1 MRLKMEKSNTSYVRI
16 ILGIILLFLGLYF
29 LGVNFNLFEFRLPQ
43 HVLSL
48 PAFVILM
55 GILILFNSGRLGFG
69 LGVILFGSL
78 WLATRFIP
86 GLDFGDIL
94 LPFIIITIGFSLL
107 FKGKSVGRKSLNP
120 FVKNLKGQSEI
131 STDKIS
137 DIAIFGGTNKQ
148 FTTQNFQGGEIT
160 AIFGGSEIDLTDCKL
175 APGDQVIDVLF
186 CFGGSTLIVPK
197 NWNIVI
203 NITPVFGGFSHKT
216 KKFMNPSENYAGTL
230 IIKGIAIFGGGE
242 IKSY

>member
-1 MRLKMEKSNTSYVRI
+1 MEKTNTSYVRI
-16 ILGIILLFLGLYF
+16 ILGVVLLFFGLYF
-29 LGVNFNLFEFRLPQ
+29 LGVNLNLFEFRLPE
-43 HVLSL
+43 HVVSL
-48 PAFVILM
+48 PSFVILM
-55 GILILFNSGRLGFG
+55 GIIILFNTGRLGFG

-78 WLATRFIP
+78 WLTTRFIP
-86 GLDFGDIL
+86 GLDFGDVL

-107 FKGKSVGRKSLNP
+107 FKGKSGGRKNFNP
-120 FVKNLKGQSEI
+120 FVKKLKGQAEV

-148 FTTQNFQGGEIT
+148 FTTKNFQGGEIT
-160 AIFGGSEIDLTDCKL
+160 AVFGGSEIDLTDCKL
-175 APGDQVIDVLF
+175 APGDQVIEVLF

-203 NITPVFGGFSHKT
+203 DVTPIFGGFSHKT
-216 KKFMNPSENYAGTL
+216 KKFMNPSENFEGTL